1 MTRYRIG
8 HLQVV
13 IEPFGQ
19 TYNYVTE
26 TGVLPNLAN
35 GPAGSKVIS
44 FDFCIFLMSANIWI
58 LLITLPQIAQVFI
71 YRNYDD
77 NTVFDRETS
86 LHNLIAEKFPNLPV
100 PFSSFLE
107 KYLHL
112 SDLIQLTLPEPTHSS

>member
-44 FDFCIFLMSANIWI
+44 FDFCIVSKHLDFTHYFA
-58 LLITLPQIAQVFI
+58 T
-71 YRNYDD
+71 
-77 NTVFDRETS
+77 DRS
-86 LHNLIAEKFPNLPV
+86 GF
-100 PFSSFLE
+100 
-107 KYLHL
+107 YLSKL
-112 SDLIQLTLPEPTHSS
+112 